1 MADSAGAD
9 RRDPELEPGQS
20 DGYRFRRP
28 VGLASATAINMTPM
42 TGIGPFITNPLM
54 VVTFAGAH
62 EALLQA
68 QRGHPELVALPDT
81 GGEASWA

>member
-9 RRDPELEPGQS
+9 RS
-20 DGYRFRRP
+20 YRFRRP

-42 TGIGPFITNPLM
+42 TGIGPFITNPLV

-68 QRGHPELVALPDT
+68 QHGHSRRRSAAVPPRAPT
-81 GGEASWA
+81 S